1 MAPYKGTKIVTYH
14 RSWPNFAERFG
25 LDVIG
30 YVEPKP
36 GIPPSP
42 SHTIELIAEM
52 KRQNVK
58 LILVEPYFDTED
70 AGVDR
75 ARDRRQGARADAVGG
90 RRQGSGRLH
99 RAVRLQRQPAD
110 QHVETAVGP
119 VNRCI
124 STRPSCSSWRRRLPR
139 A

>member
-42 SHTIELIAEM
+42 GHTLELMQEM
-52 KRQNVK
+52 KRQNVEA
-58 LILVEPYFDTED
+58 ILVEPYFDLKTPN
-70 AGVDR
+70 AVAATR
-75 ARDRRQGARADAVGG
+75 ARG
-90 RRQGSGRLH
+90 
-99 RAVRLQRQPAD
+99 
-110 QHVETAVGP
+110 
-119 VNRCI
+119 C
-124 STRPSCSSWRRRLPR
+124 SCCRRRS
-139 A
+139 AA